1 MATPSTSNVQPRG
14 LIGWLTHGR
23 LSPRAAHRLG
33 LLAVL
38 AGVCLVAALVAGGD
52 RGRQEI
58 PVLDRDDLGRP
69 FESVGSG
76 GFKAAR
82 EFVLPDVEGTA
93 RRRAEAEDEVR
104 PVFDLNP
111 GVHEDL
117 RTRIRVAFQHVREQ
131 RAVAPPAVADGTV
144 APASESAPVQPVPS
158 EADENATA
166 AAPALPT
173 GSTQPAAGAAADP
186 GELRAAFETALFGV
200 ARDGLEDADYR
211 ALMRA
216 NFSEA
221 IEEAILILVA
231 QAYTLPLVNDRADLE
246 REAPGGLMLRNVRS
260 RAEVPYEVGR
270 AEVRDLDD
278 AREALERYASVPG
291 NTLPDRPGLERRA
304 ALRIASRLLR
314 PDLTINAAETE
325 ARRKAAA
332 QAVKPSTLVI
342 KKGQRVIG
350 DGELITEQHLELL
363 NGMRAEV
370 GPRDRIQQQLGG
382 ATLVALAALGAWLFC
397 QLTFRRW
404 RIHLRDAVFMG
415 LMLSGSLGL
424 AAGWLKVTEPLRDG
438 SLGLPED
445 ALAYVL
451 PIAGAAMVVRFVLNS
466 RPALYFALVQAA
478 VVGVLLQENLGYL
491 TWALVGSL
499 VGMALISRVQDR
511 SGILKASLITGAVNG
526 LLVLVLRL
534 SAGEGLSGDVVS
546 AAFIS
551 FIGSGM
557 TSALVVIALTPLAE
571 SIFGYASNI
580 RLLEL
585 ANLNHPALK
594 ELIVQAPGTYHHSII
609 MGTMVEKAAAAIGAN
624 PLLARTCAYY
634 HDIGKGRN
642 PLYFGENQQGENRHD
657 ALSPA
662 LSATIIKRHVADGL
676 EMARHYGLPRIVADA
691 IPEHHGTRTVGTFL
705 KKARQEAAER
715 PELKVDEELFHYPG
729 PKPQSRET
737 ALVMISD
744 AVEATCRMLP
754 EPTPPKLQAR
764 VQQTINVVFTEGQLD
779 ECDLTLKDLHLIS
792 DSFVRTLQGI
802 YHSRPE
808 IPGSAGRMGRAPE
821 PRQVAA
827 LPTTPPDEVEP
838 EVTAPIEP
846 VRPTGSV

>member
-291 NTLPDRPGLERRA
+291 NTLPDRPGLE
-304 ALRIASRLLR
+304 
-314 PDLTINAAETE
+314 
-325 ARRKAAA
+325 
-332 QAVKPSTLVI
+332 
-342 KKGQRVIG
+342 
-350 DGELITEQHLELL
+350 
-363 NGMRAEV
+363 
-370 GPRDRIQQQLGG
+370 
-382 ATLVALAALGAWLFC
+382 
-397 QLTFRRW
+397 
-404 RIHLRDAVFMG
+404 
-415 LMLSGSLGL
+415 
-424 AAGWLKVTEPLRDG
+424 
-438 SLGLPED
+438 
-445 ALAYVL
+445 
-451 PIAGAAMVVRFVLNS
+451 
-466 RPALYFALVQAA
+466 
-478 VVGVLLQENLGYL
+478 
-491 TWALVGSL
+491 
-499 VGMALISRVQDR
+499 
-511 SGILKASLITGAVNG
+511 
-526 LLVLVLRL
+526 
-534 SAGEGLSGDVVS
+534 
-546 AAFIS
+546 
-551 FIGSGM
+551 
-557 TSALVVIALTPLAE
+557 
-571 SIFGYASNI
+571 
-580 RLLEL
+580 
-585 ANLNHPALK
+585 
-594 ELIVQAPGTYHHSII
+594 
-609 MGTMVEKAAAAIGAN
+609 
-624 PLLARTCAYY
+624 
-634 HDIGKGRN
+634 
-642 PLYFGENQQGENRHD
+642 
-657 ALSPA
+657 
-662 LSATIIKRHVADGL
+662 
-676 EMARHYGLPRIVADA
+676 
-691 IPEHHGTRTVGTFL
+691 
-705 KKARQEAAER
+705 
-715 PELKVDEELFHYPG
+715 
-729 PKPQSRET
+729 
-737 ALVMISD
+737 
-744 AVEATCRMLP
+744 
-754 EPTPPKLQAR
+754 
-764 VQQTINVVFTEGQLD
+764 
-779 ECDLTLKDLHLIS
+779 
-792 DSFVRTLQGI
+792 
-802 YHSRPE
+802 
-808 IPGSAGRMGRAPE
+808 
-821 PRQVAA
+821 
-827 LPTTPPDEVEP
+827 
-838 EVTAPIEP
+838 
-846 VRPTGSV
+846 